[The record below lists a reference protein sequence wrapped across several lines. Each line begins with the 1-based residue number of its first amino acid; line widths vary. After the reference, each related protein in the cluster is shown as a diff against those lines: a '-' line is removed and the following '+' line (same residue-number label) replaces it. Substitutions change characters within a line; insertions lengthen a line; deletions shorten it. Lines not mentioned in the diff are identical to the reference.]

1 MWLKYVPSIINV
13 ALIVVFGGIYTKL
26 TFYLVKNE
34 NHRFMS
40 SLENSMI
47 NKTYMF
53 QFINVYIS
61 NFVYIMYNQDFNKL
75 QTNMITVMV
84 VKQVLYNVMEYTLLA
99 CNVNRKIRN
108 VKKLFMTRLVEIKD

>member
-1 MWLKYVPSIINV
+1 M
-13 ALIVVFGGIYTKL
+13 
-26 TFYLVKNE
+26 
-34 NHRFMS
+34 
-40 SLENSMI
+40 
-47 NKTYMF
+47 
-53 QFINVYIS
+53 YIS